1 VGVLPL
7 QGLRVLDLSRLLPG
21 PYATLV
27 LADLGAD
34 VVKLEDPAGGD
45 YLRWMPP
52 MAGAQSGWFHALNRN
67 KRSLALD
74 LRRPEGPG
82 VLLRLVRR
90 FDVVVESFRPGV
102 LDRLGV
108 GYAALARENP
118 GVVLCSISGYGQDGP
133 YRDRAGHDVDYVA
146 LAGVLAV
153 NGPPE
158 RPVPLGVQVADVAG
172 GSWPAVAGILA
183 ALVGRAATGRGAH
196 VDIAMAEGALA
207 MLALQQGAAD
217 ARGTPLRRAGEQLNG
232 GSACYGVYRARDG
245 GFVALGALEPKF
257 FQAFCEAVGRPELA
271 VRQFDDGGVGPRA
284 EVEQIFA
291 TRTRAQWG
299 EFAARH
305 DVCVMPVLEGDE
317 PRHDPQLLHRGSF
330 VEVPTP
336 WEGRAM
342 PGLASPVRIRG
353 ADAPLRPAPDLG
365 SDGDQVLAECGFAVA
380 EVAALRA
387 SGTVGGIPPAGA
399 S

>member
-1 VGVLPL
+1 VSALPL

-34 VVKLEDPAGGD
+34 VVKLEDPSGGD
-45 YLRWMPP
+45 YLRFMPP
-52 MAGAQSGWFHALNRN
+52 MAGEQSGWFHALNRN
-67 KRSLALD
+67 KRSLSLD
-74 LRRPEGPG
+74 LRRPEGPPT
-82 VLLRLVRR
+82 LLRLART

-108 GYAALARENP
+108 GWEALSRENP
-118 GVVLCSISGYGQDGP
+118 RIVLCSISGYGQDGP
-133 YRDRAGHDVDYVA
+133 YRDRAGHDIDYVA
-146 LAGVLAV
+146 LAGVLAL

-158 RPVPLGVQVADVAG
+158 RPVPPGVQVADVAG

-183 ALVGRAATGRGAH
+183 ALVGRASSGRGAW

-207 MLALQQGAAD
+207 LLALQQGAAD
-217 ARGTPLRRAGEQLNG
+217 AEGRALRRGGEQLNG

-257 FQAFCEAVGRPELA
+257 FRGFCEAVGRPELA
-271 VRQFDDGGVGPRA
+271 LAQFDGNGAGPRA
-284 EVEQIFA
+284 ALEEVFLS
-291 TRTRAQWG
+291 RTRAEWA

-317 PRHDPQLLHRGSF
+317 PRRDPQLVHRRSF
-330 VEVPTP
+330 VAVPTP
-336 WEGRAM
+336 WEGREM
-342 PGLASPVRIRG
+342 PGLASPVRLRG
-353 ADAPLRPAPDLG
+353 VEAPLRPAPRLG
-365 SDGDQVLAECGFAVA
+365 ADSDEVLSGCGFTAD
-380 EVAALRA
+380 EVAALRR
-387 SGTVGGIPPAGA
+387 AGVLG
-399 S
+399 

>member
-1 VGVLPL
+1 VGALPL

-52 MAGAQSGWFHALNRN
+52 MAGQQSGWFHALNRN

-82 VLLRLVRR
+82 VLRR
-90 FDVVVESFRPGV
+90 VARSFDVVVESFRPGV

-108 GYAALARENP
+108 GYEALCRENP
-118 GVVLCSISGYGQDGP
+118 RVVLCSISGYGQDGP
-133 YRDRAGHDVDYVA
+133 YRDRAGHDIDYVA
-146 LAGVLAV
+146 LAGVLAM

-158 RPVPLGVQVADVAG
+158 QPVPLGVQVADVAG

-183 ALVGRAATGRGAH
+183 ALLGRAATGRGAH

-217 ARGTPLRRAGEQLNG
+217 ARGTPLRRGGEQLNG
-232 GSACYGVYRARDG
+232 ASACYAVYRSKDG

-257 FQAFCEAVGRPELA
+257 FRAFCEAVGRPELA
-271 VRQFDDGGVGPRA
+271 DRQFDDEGAGPRA
-284 EVEQIFA
+284 EVEAIFA
-291 TRTRAQWG
+291 SRTRAEWDA
-299 EFAARH
+299 FAERH

-317 PRHDPQLLHRGSF
+317 PRRDPQLVHRGSF

-342 PGLASPVRIRG
+342 PGLASPVRMRG
-353 ADAPLRPAPDLG
+353 VEAPLRPAPRIGAD
-365 SDGDQVLAECGFAVA
+365 SEAVLSECGLDAG
-380 EVAALRA
+380 EVAALR
-387 SGTVGGIPPAGA
+387 GAGA
-399 S
+399 LG

>member
-1 VGVLPL
+1 VSALPL

-34 VVKLEDPAGGD
+34 VVKVEDPTGGD

-52 MAGAQSGWFHALNRN
+52 MAGEQSGWFHALNRN
-67 KRSLALD
+67 KRSLSLD
-74 LRRPEGPG
+74 LRRPEGPAT
-82 VLLRLVRR
+82 LRRLARR

-102 LDRLGV
+102 LARLGL
-108 GYAALARENP
+108 GYEELSRENP
-118 GVVLCSISGYGQDGP
+118 GIVLCSISGYGQDGP
-133 YRDRAGHDVDYVA
+133 YRDRAGHDIDYVA
-146 LAGVLAV
+146 VAGVLGV

-172 GSWPAVAGILA
+172 GSWPAVTGILA
-183 ALVGRAATGRGAH
+183 ALLGRASTGKGAW
-196 VDIAMAEGALA
+196 VDVAMAEGALA

-217 ARGTPLRRAGEQLNG
+217 AEGRALRRGGEQLNG
-232 GSACYGVYRARDG
+232 GSACYAVYRARDG

-257 FQAFCEAVGRPELA
+257 FRSFCEAVGRPELA
-271 VRQFDDGGVGPRA
+271 DRQFDRDGAGPRE
-284 EVEQIFA
+284 EVAAIFA
-291 TRTRAQWG
+291 TRTREEWG
-299 EFAARH
+299 AFAARH

-317 PRHDPQLLHRGSF
+317 PRRDPQFVHRRSF

-342 PGLASPVRIRG
+342 PGIASPVRIRG
-353 ADAPLRPAPDLG
+353 TEPPLRPAPRLG
-365 SDGDQVLAECGFAVA
+365 ADSDAVLAEAGFDPG
-380 EVAALRA
+380 EVAALRNA
-387 SGTVGGIPPAGA
+387 GTLG
-399 S
+399 